1 MNWLYSILIGTIFFI
16 VGQLFL
22 RRTFESKNKIDYFT
36 VSLLFSSAVGI
47 FSLFLLLSQM
57 YRKRI
62 TINENYWNP
71 IFAGLMFFIGFFF
84 WIYTISS
91 KKSLG
96 LIRIAMAGFE
106 TIILFLLS
114 YIFFN
119 DIITVKHLI
128 GSILVLLGIGIST
141 L

>member
-1 MNWLYSILIGTIFFI
+1 MDWLYSILIGTIFFI
-16 VGQLFL
+16 IGQLFL
-22 RRTFESKNKIDYFT
+22 RRTFESKNKIDYFN

-71 IFAGLMFFIGFFF
+71 IIAGLMFFIGFFF

-91 KKSLG
+91 KESLG